1 MIIRIFLFPK
11 PPDHSQLLYNMEA
24 KSFLKSNRGFSR
36 SQNFAGKKIPPRTH
50 KSFTHPSE
58 NVTWS
63 QPEGN
68 VFPMAIDTTAGF
80 DIIPW
85 QKIIIASIKYGICR

>member
-24 KSFLKSNRGFSR
+24 KSFLKSNR

-85 QKIIIASIKYGICR
+85 QKIIIAPIKYGICR